1 MERTNRVTRQNAT
14 FVAVLGFVAGLAAVI
29 AMHVL
34 G

>member
-14 FVAVLGFVAGLAAVI
+14 FIAVLGFAVGLATVI
-29 AMHVL
+29 AMHVF